1 MRSKVVNIAGKNV
14 LIEEKRIKE
23 IKSLVKQFSP
33 ELQQIW
39 NKNIDFTKEES
50 IDEIFSLIES
60 KITLLFNDLT
70 EEDLENSYMSEI
82 ENLLNTF
89 VEVNFTG
96 AKKGLSMILGQL
108 QKN

>member
-1 MRSKVVNIAGKNV
+1 MRSKVVNIAGKNI

-23 IKSLVKQFSP
+23 IKNLVKQFGP

>member
-1 MRSKVVNIAGKNV
+1 MRSKVVNIACKNI

-23 IKSLVKQFSP
+23 IKNLVKQFGP
-33 ELQQIW
+33 ELQEIW

-60 KITLLFNDLT
+60 KVTLLFEGLT
-70 EEDLENSYMSEI
+70 EEDLENAYMSEI
-82 ENLLNTF
+82 EQLFNAF
-89 VEVNFTG
+89 MDVNFTG